1 VDTKTTAAKELME
14 TIFRFNR
21 LHWHRSPIA
30 GLTPSEL
37 VVLYCLEYRIED
49 NPGIKV
55 SEISELLNV
64 TSPTITQLVNSLEN
78 KGLVVRS
85 VDTTDRRVVQIKL
98 TGEGEKTVK
107 VAIDNVQASFI
118 GLVDYLGVEDS
129 NKLAE
134 LLAKVYNYRIEKLK

>member
-1 VDTKTTAAKELME
+1 MDTKTIVAKELME
-14 TIFRFNR
+14 TIFRFNKI
-21 LHWHRSPIA
+21 HWHRSPIA

-37 VVLYCLEYRIED
+37 VVLYCLKYKVDD
-49 NPGIKV
+49 NQGIKV
-55 SEISELLNV
+55 SEISDLLNV
-64 TSPTITQLVNSLEN
+64 TSPNVTQLVNSLEN
-78 KGLVVRS
+78 KGLVARD

-98 TGEGEKTVK
+98 TGEGEKVIK
-107 VAIDNVQASFI
+107 VAIENIKTSFI